1 MRKLVVALAVAVLA
15 FTLAGCGGG
24 AEEAPAADPNAP
36 APAPAAAV
44 AAPEVVTDRSPVETS
59 PTVPPVVFPSTLSTA
74 LPEAV
79 QKKLDAGRPML
90 MFFFDT
96 AELETKTQR
105 AEIDAVLGEYRGL
118 IDLVTFDVSSTSGV
132 PATDSAKAAVSLATD
147 LGIKGTP
154 YIVVVDG
161 NGFITWRWL
170 GFVDRALIDREV
182 LRATE

>member
-1 MRKLVVALAVAVLA
+1 MRKLVVALVVAGLA

-24 AEEAPAADPNAP
+24 GEAAEPATPAASPTP
-36 APAPAAAV
+36 PAPAAA
-44 AAPEVVTDRSPVETS
+44 PTVTDDRSPVETS
-59 PTVPPVVFPSTLSTA
+59 PTVPPVAFPSTLSTP

-79 QKKLDAGRPML
+79 QNKLDAGRPML

-96 AELETKTQR
+96 AELETKAER

-118 IDLVTFDVSSTSGV
+118 IDLVTFDVSSKSGV
-132 PATDSAKAAVSLATD
+132 PASDAAKAAVSLAND

-154 YIVVVDG
+154 YIMVVDG

-170 GFVDRALIDREV
+170 GFVDRDLIDREV
-182 LRATE
+182 LRATD

>member
-1 MRKLVVALAVAVLA
+1 MRKLVVALVVAGLA

-24 AEEAPAADPNAP
+24 GGEAAEPATPAAPTP
-36 APAPAAAV
+36 PAPAAPTV
-44 AAPEVVTDRSPVETS
+44 SDDRSPVETS
-59 PTVPPVVFPSTLSTA
+59 PTVPPVAFPSTLSTP
-74 LPEAV
+74 LPDAV

-96 AELETKTQR
+96 AELETKAER

-118 IDLVTFDVSSTSGV
+118 IDLVTFDVSSKSGA
-132 PATDSAKAAVSLATD
+132 PASDAAKAAVSLAND

-182 LRATE
+182 LRATD